1 MFYIIISILSLVLM
15 FFTGFIIGKKKEY
28 IKEPFGLSIVHKN
41 KNIERDYFMENYEV
55 TSINDILEDLS
66 KEYEKDF
73 IHHSQ

>member
-28 IKEPFGLSIVHKN
+28 DKGWKDC
-41 KNIERDYFMENYEV
+41 RDYFMENYEV
-55 TSINDILEDLS
+55 TLIDDILEDLS

-73 IHHSQ
+73 VSHSQ